1 MKVGITQGRLSKPLN
16 GKIQE
21 FPTVTWKD
29 EFENIKEL
37 GLDGIEW
44 ILTSDQFL
52 NNPLLTELD
61 LPKEILSICVD
72 NIVNKKISENHF
84 LYENLVPILNKMI
97 DINVKKIV
105 IPLLEDSNVN
115 DKKLRKKF
123 IQNISQIA
131 NQYPEVEFCFE
142 FETNIEIIM
151 EILESRDNFYLTYDT
166 GNFTSFYGK
175 SVDHKSLINLFGKKI
190 KNVHIKDRDYYGNTK
205 PFGFGNT
212 DFDIIFETLK
222 KNGYI
227 ENFILQLSRGENG
240 KEKDYIKNIYET
252 FKIRL
257 NEKYF

>member
-1 MKVGITQGRLSKPLN
+1 MQGRLSLPSN

-21 FPTVTWKD
+21 FPTETWKD

-44 ILTSDQFL
+44 ILTSNHFL
-52 NNPLLTELD
+52 NNPLLTELQ
-61 LPKEILSICVD
+61 LPKKILSICVD
-72 NIVNKKISENHF
+72 NIVNKKISDNDF
-84 LYENLVPILNKMI
+84 LYENLVPVLNKMI

-115 DKKLRKKF
+115 DEKLRKKF
-123 IQNISQIA
+123 IENISQIA

-142 FETNIEIIM
+142 FETNTEIIM
-151 EILESRDNFYLTYDT
+151 EILECRDNFYLTYDT

-175 SVDHKSLINLFGKKI
+175 NVDHMSLINLFGKKI

-222 KNGYI
+222 ENGYI

-240 KEKDYIKNIYET
+240 RETEYIKNIYEII
-252 FKIRL
+252 KNRL

>member
-1 MKVGITQGRLSKPLN
+1 MKVGIIQGRLSMPSK

-21 FPTVTWKD
+21 FPTETWKD
-29 EFENIKEL
+29 EFETIKEL

-72 NIVNKKISENHF
+72 NIVNAKISDSHF
-84 LYENLVPILNKMI
+84 VYENLVPVLNKMI

-105 IPLLEDSNVN
+105 VPLLEDSNVN
-115 DKKLRKKF
+115 DEKLRKKF
-123 IQNISQIA
+123 IENISQIA
-131 NQYPEVEFCFE
+131 DQYPEVEFCFE
-142 FETNIEIIM
+142 FETKIEIIM

-175 SVDHKSLINLFGKKI
+175 SVDHKFLINLFGKKI
-190 KNVHIKDRDYYGNTK
+190 KNVHIKDRDYNGNTK

-222 KNGYI
+222 EIGYI

-240 KEKDYIKNIYET
+240 RETDYIKNIY
-252 FKIRL
+252 KIIKNQL